1 MKRYLKIALAFLL
14 LGAFF
19 VPMGF
24 AGEPSVSVGLASGV
38 SNCTLKANS
47 ITFYD
52 ASGKQ
57 ASFRGTVSVSAGGR
71 NNIAVGGKTLA
82 LPVTVKSKGLL
93 YLNGKPY
100 RGIFRLVASSNSF
113 TVVNELPIEDYLK
126 GVLKIEVNPNWPM
139 EALRAQAITARTYA
153 LAERG
158 RHGSAGFD
166 LCATDHCLP
175 YRGVS
180 AEDSRLTQ
188 AIEST
193 RGMVL
198 YYGGRPAA
206 TFFHSDSGGWTS
218 NVQSVWGQ
226 DIPYLRSVQ
235 EPFEYQSPYSSW
247 SLKISGDEIGRRLS
261 RAGIDV
267 GSVFEIRPAK
277 FGPGGRVETVE
288 IVGSRGRKTI
298 KSHDLRMALG
308 AKELKSTMFT
318 VSADGQAPRV
328 VKPAPKP
335 SEPDG
340 AQSQSSTLITL
351 TREGAFTSEELLDML
366 LHPEKKEE
374 YVQKALARRGGKALA
389 PSTPESSSKKDP
401 KLLWPQW
408 EMPDESTGRDTTG
421 VARGTT
427 FVFQG
432 KGWGHGVGMCQWG
445 AKAMAENGWSAEK
458 IVKYYYPGT
467 QLQKLY

>member
-1 MKRYLKIALAFLL
+1 MKRFVKIALAFLL
-14 LGAFF
+14 LAAFF
-19 VPMGF
+19 VPVSV
-24 AGEPSVSVGLASGV
+24 AAEPSVSVGLASGV
-38 SNCTLKANS
+38 SSCTIKANS
-47 ITFYD
+47 MTFYD

-57 ASFRGTVSVSAGGR
+57 VSFKGTVSVSAGGR
-71 NNIAVGGKTLA
+71 NNITVGGKTLV
-82 LPVTVKSKGLL
+82 LPVTVKSNGLL
-93 YLNGKPY
+93 YLDGKPY
-100 RGIFRLVASSNSF
+100 RGIFRFVASSSSF
-113 TVVNELPIEDYLK
+113 TVVNELLIEDYLK

-153 LAERG
+153 LAEKG

-166 LCATDHCLP
+166 VCATDHCLP

-198 YYGGRPAA
+198 YYGGKPAV

-247 SLKISGDEIGRRLS
+247 SLRISGDEIGRRLS
-261 RAGIDV
+261 RAGINV
-267 GSVFEIRPAK
+267 GSVFEIRPVK
-277 FGPGGRVETVE
+277 YGPGGRVEMVE
-288 IVGSRGRKTI
+288 VVGNRGRKTI

-308 AKELKSTMFT
+308 AKELKSTMFSVT
-318 VSADGQAPRV
+318 ADGQAQSTVR
-328 VKPAPKP
+328 PASKP
-335 SEPDG
+335 SEPED
-340 AQSQSSTLITL
+340 AQSKSSILITL
-351 TREGAFTSEELLDML
+351 TREGAFTSDELLDML
-366 LHPEKKEE
+366 LHPEKKDD
-374 YVQKALARRGGKALA
+374 YVQKALARRGGKV
-389 PSTPESSSKKDP
+389 PTPPASESPSKKDP

-408 EMPDESTGRDTTG
+408 EMPDESIGTDMTRG
-421 VARGTT
+421 ARGTMFT
-427 FVFQG
+427 FQG

-445 AKAMAENGWSAEK
+445 AKAMAENGWSAGK